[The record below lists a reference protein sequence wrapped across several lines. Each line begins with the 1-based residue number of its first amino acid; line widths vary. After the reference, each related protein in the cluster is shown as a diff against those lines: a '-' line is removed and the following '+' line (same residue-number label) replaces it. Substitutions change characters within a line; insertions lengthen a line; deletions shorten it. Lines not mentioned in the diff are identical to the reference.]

1 LNIFYIRLDFNFFK
15 YTNKILKKNEK
26 IPIDKDHCK
35 RLISSSS
42 SLIVVHD
49 EKKDIP
55 VIVEK
60 LMLQELLIQ
69 MLLHPIYD
77 ILSIIN
83 ENQ

>member
-1 LNIFYIRLDFNFFK
+1 LILTFLNIQTKF
-15 YTNKILKKNEK
+15 KKNEK

-49 EKKDIP
+49 EKKDIQ